1 MAFYQRLKLPR
12 FKVAKHSICGAV
24 VQNIIGRG
32 LKDNTSLESSNS
44 PEHSEKSEVFC
55 LSKPDSEEWHTF
67 GFASESEDQDV
78 SFHEISQKRS
88 IHAWN
93 SLRESILAAVT
104 ECHAMPDGQMC
115 TCCNA
120 VFATFRCIQCG
131 PYMYFCDSC
140 LPRSHLCTN
149 VFHKPECWEVRTFTQ
164 YVVYCMLIN

>member
-1 MAFYQRLKLPR
+1 MCLELYLKAR
-12 FKVAKHSICGAV
+12 IAKSLLFSV
-24 VQNIIGRG
+24 V
-32 LKDNTSLESSNS
+32 
-44 PEHSEKSEVFC
+44 EHSENSEVFGQ
-55 LSKPDSEEWHTF
+55 SKPDSEEWHTF

-104 ECHAMPDGQMC
+104 ECHEMPDGQMC

-120 VFATFRCIQCG
+120 VFAMFRCIQCG

-140 LPRSHLCTN
+140 LPKSHLYTN
-149 VFHKPECWEVRTFTQ
+149 VFHTPERWEVLHLCSMWFIA
-164 YVVYCMLIN
+164 C